1 MRRAVLLRQI
11 ADGRK
16 AGHRAPTSIGYCAKL
31 ASIQLKGG
39 KPADLPVQQVT
50 KMELVINLKTA
61 KALGLTIQ
69 GPPEMGG
76 PSAFFPTVGFR
87 NQLAKLVNW
96 RPFANSRA
104 LNHR

>member
-11 ADGRK
+11 ADGRCLK
-16 AGHRAPTSIGYCAKL
+16 AGHRAPTSIGHCAKL

-69 GPPEMGG
+69 GPL
-76 PSAFFPTVGFR
+76 
-87 NQLAKLVNW
+87 LATADEVIQ
-96 RPFANSRA
+96 
-104 LNHR
+104 